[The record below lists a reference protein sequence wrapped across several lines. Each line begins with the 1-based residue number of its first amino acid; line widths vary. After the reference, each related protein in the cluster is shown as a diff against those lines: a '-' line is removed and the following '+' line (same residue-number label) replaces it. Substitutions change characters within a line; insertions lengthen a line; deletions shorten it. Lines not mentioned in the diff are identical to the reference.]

1 MLSEKEQKRWLDEAK
16 VEVKEDVRQARMRI
30 KQNRSRKK
38 GPTKSK
44 WRDEVQVLPLE
55 KAGIEVAEQTE
66 KKQLIPEILPED
78 FYNENDAELGETPEI
93 KISTQERL

>member
-44 WRDEVQVLPLE
+44 WRDEVQVLPLDE
-55 KAGIEVAEQTE
+55 REIAEQTE
-66 KKQLIPEILPED
+66 RGCQKESRQ
-78 FYNENDAELGETPEI
+78 G
-93 KISTQERL
+93 